1 MNRAVAE
8 YAHLPPHPMEPFL
21 RIVGVA
27 VSRPTE
33 AGGRCPWG
41 IAFHVVFPHSPRPY
55 RAVRARIYEDGRDAP
70 LLELPEQIYPR
81 GPCVAHTE
89 LFDSRVLVDREV
101 GEEFDVHT
109 LPPGRYRAEAELVD
123 ARGTATGS
131 DALAFEVGPLPY
143 LKHRIPLATDH
154 WQRQPRMARYLAG
167 FALVGDV
174 DGDGGKRIPQR
185 RRRRAPL
192 RLPQQRRV
200 AVAL

>member
-55 RAVRARIYEDGRDAP
+55 RAVRARIYECGRDAP
-70 LLELPEQIYPR
+70 LLELPEQLYPQ

-101 GEEFDVHT
+101 GEVFDVQR
-109 LPPGRYRAEAELVD
+109 LPPGPLPRRGRAGRRPRRGCRQRR
-123 ARGTATGS
+123 ARLRGGTA
-131 DALAFEVGPLPY
+131 ALPQAPDPPRRRPLAAAAAHGPLPG
-143 LKHRIPLATDH
+143 RVRP
-154 WQRQPRMARYLAG
+154 
-167 FALVGDV
+167 
-174 DGDGGKRIPQR
+174 GG
-185 RRRRAPL
+185 
-192 RLPQQRRV
+192 
-200 AVAL
+200 